1 MPKLEIHPFSDEFRA
16 EAAAL
21 LRARHE
27 RHRRVEPLLPAVE
40 DFAAQLPPR
49 GDGAVATRGGAVVAY
64 LVAAVDEVRAAAGLA
79 GCAASEPEALRD
91 VYAHLSA
98 SWPPRHQVLVPASDR
113 ELIDPWFR
121 LAFGCQ
127 AMTAVRETSVEAVPE
142 FGGTIRESTPADRE
156 VVAGL
161 ERMLWVLQAGAPSFT
176 GRDGDDVDFDAEW
189 EGFWEE
195 GCFPLHVVAELDGHV
210 VGHLL
215 LYDRP
220 TGDLRVPERNVDLAH
235 AATLERVRGR
245 GVGLALNAYALTH
258 AHERGFRSMT
268 VDWRSVNLL
277 SSRFWPKR
285 GFRPT
290 FLRLYRAVP

>member
-27 RHRRVEPLLPAVE
+27 RHRRAEPLLPAVE
-40 DFAAQLPPR
+40 DFAAQLPR
-49 GDGAVATRGGAVVAY
+49 GGDGAVATRGGAVVAY
-64 LVAAVDEVRAAAGLA
+64 LVAEVDGERAAAGLA
-79 GCAASEPEALRD
+79 GCAATEPEALRD
-91 VYAHLSA
+91 VYAHLA
-98 SWPPRHQVLVPASDR
+98 VSWPERHEVLVPAPDA

-127 AMTAVRETSVEAVPE
+127 AMTAVRETAVEQVPE
-142 FGGTIRESTPADRE
+142 FGGTIRESTPDDLP
-156 VVAGL
+156 VLAGL
-161 ERMLWVLQAGAPSFT
+161 ERMLWDLQAGAPSFS
-176 GRDGDDVDFDAEW
+176 GLDAGSVDFEADW
-189 EGFWEE
+189 ESHWDED
-195 GCFPLHVVAELDGHV
+195 CYPLHVVAELDGRV

-220 TGDLRVPERNVDLAH
+220 AGDLRVPERNVDIALAG
-235 AATLERVRGR
+235 TLDDARGR
-245 GVGLALNAYALTH
+245 GVGVALTAH
-258 AHERGFRSMT
+258 ALTFAHERGFRSIT
-268 VDWRSVNLL
+268 TDWRSVNLL
-277 SSRFWPKR
+277 SSRFWPRR